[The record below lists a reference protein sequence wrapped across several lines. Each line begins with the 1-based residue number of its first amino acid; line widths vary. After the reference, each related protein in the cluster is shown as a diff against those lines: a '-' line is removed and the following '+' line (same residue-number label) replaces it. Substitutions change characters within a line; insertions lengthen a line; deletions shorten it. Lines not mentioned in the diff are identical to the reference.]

1 MGDEH
6 TCASR
11 NLNNHKSLKAGMQ
24 PLECWGSNEFG
35 QTTIPLKLQ
44 NLNLKSYNN
53 NNDIQISAGG
63 THSCALN
70 GVSESSVLDCW
81 GSDSH
86 GQVKMEMWYKFNVS
100 QVSAGATHT
109 CIIWHQE
116 IGHTV
121 RCWGEG

>member
-1 MGDEH
+1 VGDEH

-11 NLNNHKSLKAGMQ
+11 NLNNTKSLKAGMQ

-44 NLNLKSYNN
+44 NLNNYNN
-53 NNDIQISAGG
+53 TRSDIQISAGG

-86 GQVKMEMWYKFNVS
+86 GQVKMEMW
-100 QVSAGATHT
+100 
-109 CIIWHQE
+109 
-116 IGHTV
+116 
-121 RCWGEG
+121 